1 MSGIGAKFFAD
12 RGLKIVHSSAIIA
25 IIFCISGCGAIGDYS
40 RDALNDNREA
50 DRTNNQVLLLNILRA
65 KDRRPVELT
74 SLRGDTMQS
83 TLSGQVSLAAPLRQF
98 NGNGLVATPQITASH
113 QPSVANDILDTQEF
127 YLGFLAPMP
136 EKTLDLYMNEA
147 FPLALLYNL
156 LIDKFTITQGD
167 RSFVA
172 TNNLGDPGDG
182 ERGIESRHGDFGK
195 VVEALFDAGLVTE
208 SVSEAKNFGPSLS
221 KVQMAQNLKDIA
233 AVTSSGYSLSQD
245 GNSYQLQK
253 SNSTYRFCLQ
263 IPPGKVGLE
272 AAMPYP
278 TLFTIAT
285 GLRCGADSD
294 ERKAADD
301 AVAKVDKPQSAKAAT
316 SPSKKTSSAVT
327 ALTLADLRS
336 SPETNKTDCE
346 LFEMD
351 LSKRKNTNNYQPTYS
366 DKLLDQY
373 CGLEIMLKGVS
384 GLGAAGSVAI
394 RMTTRSTEGVLYY
407 LGEVSRWDLEK
418 TALLIPMETTAAGA
432 GEQPCGNAWAIGDVT
447 YRLAGRYACRP
458 LLVIEPAGGVG
469 SEFIRVTYNG
479 SDYSVPGDRQ
489 RAGLSTQVFE
499 LFHQLFALN
508 KSGKDLPS
516 TTILTVSGVP

>member
-1 MSGIGAKFFAD
+1 MFGVGTKFFAD
-12 RGLKIVHSSAIIA
+12 RGFKIARSSAIMAIA
-25 IIFCISGCGAIGDYS
+25 FCMSACGAIGDYS
-40 RDALNDNREA
+40 HDALNDNREA
-50 DRTNNQVLLLNILRA
+50 DQTNNQVLLLNILRA

-98 NGNGLVATPQITASH
+98 NGNALVATPQITASH

-182 ERGIESRHGDFGK
+182 DRDIESRHGDFGK

-208 SVSEAKNFGPSLS
+208 SVSETKNFGPSLS
-221 KVQMAQNLKDIA
+221 KDQMAQNLKDIA
-233 AVTSSGYSLSQD
+233 TITSSGYSLSQD
-245 GNSYQLQK
+245 GTKYQLQK
-253 SNSTYRFCLQ
+253 SDSAYRFCLQ
-263 IPPGKVGLE
+263 TPTGKVDPE
-272 AAMPYP
+272 AAMPP
-278 TLFTIAT
+278 RTLLFTIAT

-294 ERKAADD
+294 ERKDADD
-301 AVAKVDKPQSAKAAT
+301 AVAKLDKAQTAKG
-316 SPSKKTSSAVT
+316 SPLQPKKTSSAVR
-327 ALTLADLRS
+327 ALTLADPQA
-336 SPETNKTDCE
+336 SPESKTDCE
-346 LFEMD
+346 LFEID
-351 LSKRKNTNNYQPTYS
+351 LAKKKNTKDYQLTYR

-373 CGLEIMLKGVS
+373 CGLEIMLKAVS
-384 GLGAAGSVAI
+384 GLSGTGSVAI
-394 RMTTRSTEGVLYY
+394 SMTTRSTEGVLYY

-418 TALLIPMETTAAGA
+418 TALFIPMATTATGP
-432 GEQPCGNAWAIGDVT
+432 GEQACGNAWAIGGVT
-447 YRLAGRYACRP
+447 YRPAGRYACRP

-469 SEFIRVTYNG
+469 PEFIRVTYNG
-479 SDYSVPGDRQ
+479 SNYSVPGDRQ